1 MDLTIILLGNG
12 FLLSFILLVLLI
24 ILASQNGRS
33 HRKKKGKIK
42 EDLKKIKA
50 QINGDDGNE

>member
-33 HRKKKGKIK
+33 QRKKRGKVK
-42 EDLKKIKA
+42 EDIKKIKA
-50 QINGDDGNE
+50 QINGEDEE